1 MSLAAARKGQRE
13 PGGRCMFVVGGESLI
28 DLKAEVVL
36 PDGGVIGRDG
46 EGQIVMTAH
55 PGGSPYNCAIAL
67 AKLGNDTGFMC
78 PISADAFGDY
88 LLGPLHEA
96 GVTPLLG
103 ERVKEFTTLAVV
115 NFDANHNARYGFYRQ
130 ADGAIEAAKAIAA
143 LPEKLDLYQIGG
155 FCPIKPDE
163 AAIWL
168 EIVQAAVARG
178 ATISIDPNVRPS
190 LVDDF
195 EGFKARLSSFLDL
208 AHVVKVSE
216 EDLAS
221 LDDSKSIEQH
231 AADLL
236 ARPHCELVIVTL
248 GDKGSRAFTAAGKA
262 LATIYAPP
270 VFGDTVGAGDSL
282 MAGVLSWLH
291 ERGLLVAG
299 KLTGLGEGALNDML
313 RFGAVV
319 AGINCGRKG
328 CKPPTRAEVDAVL
341 GA

>member
-1 MSLAAARKGQRE
+1 
-13 PGGRCMFVVGGESLI
+13 MFVVGGESLI

-36 PDGGVIGRDG
+36 PDGALIGRDG
-46 EGQIVMTAH
+46 ENQIVMTAH

-67 AKLGNDTGFMC
+67 AKLGNETGFLC

-88 LLGPLHEA
+88 LLGPLEAA
-96 GVTPLLG
+96 GVTTLLR
-103 ERVKEFTTLAVV
+103 ERVTEYTTLAVV
-115 NFDANHNARYGFYRQ
+115 NFDANHNARYGFYRS
-130 ADGAIEAAKAIAA
+130 ADGAIEAGSAIAA
-143 LPEKLDLYQIGG
+143 LPETLDLYQIGG

-163 AAIWL
+163 ASVWL
-168 EIVQAAVARG
+168 EVVAAAIAKG

-195 EGFKARLSSFLDL
+195 AGYKARLSTFLDL
-208 AHVVKVSE
+208 AHLVKVSE
-216 EDLAS
+216 EDLEALDSAKS
-221 LDDSKSIEQH
+221 LEQH

-236 ARPHCELVIVTL
+236 ARPNCELVVVTL

-262 LATIYAPP
+262 TAAIYAPP

-282 MAGVLSWLH
+282 MAGILSWLH
-291 ERGLLVAG
+291 ERGLLKSG
-299 KLTGLGEGALNDML
+299 KLATLGDGALSDML

-341 GA
+341 GK

>member
-1 MSLAAARKGQRE
+1 
-13 PGGRCMFVVGGESLI
+13 MFVVGGESLI
-28 DLKAEVVL
+28 DLKAEVAL
-36 PDGGVIGRDG
+36 PDGRLIGRDG

-67 AKLGNDTGFMC
+67 AKLGNDTGFLC

-88 LLGPLHEA
+88 LLGPLAEA
-96 GVTPLLG
+96 GVTPLLT
-103 ERVKEFTTLAVV
+103 ERVSEYTTLAVV
-115 NFDANHNARYGFYRQ
+115 NFDANHNARYGFYRS
-130 ADGAIEAAKAIAA
+130 ADGAINAATAIAA
-143 LPEKLDLYQIGG
+143 LPAQLDLYQIGG

-168 EIVQAAVARG
+168 EIVKAAISKG

-195 EGFKARLSSFLDL
+195 AGYKVRLSTFLDL

-216 EDLAS
+216 EDLEA
-221 LDDSKSIEQH
+221 LDNSKSIEQH
-231 AADLL
+231 ATELL
-236 ARPHCELVIVTL
+236 ARPNCNLVVVTL
-248 GDKGSRAFTAAGKA
+248 GSKGSRAFTAGGKA
-262 LATIYAPP
+262 HAAIYAPP

-282 MAGVLSWLH
+282 MAGILSWLQ
-291 ERGLLVAG
+291 ERGLLKPG
-299 KLTGLGEGALNDML
+299 KLEGLGDGALSDML

-341 GA
+341 NA

>member
-1 MSLAAARKGQRE
+1 
-13 PGGRCMFVVGGESLI
+13 MFVVGGESLI
-28 DLKAEVVL
+28 DLKAEVAVS
-36 PDGGVIGRDG
+36 DGTLIGRDG
-46 EGQIVMTAH
+46 ENQIVMTAH

-67 AKLGNDTGFMC
+67 AKLGNDTGFLC

-88 LLGPLHEA
+88 LLGPLDEA
-96 GVTPLLG
+96 GVTTLLT
-103 ERVKEFTTLAVV
+103 ERVKEYTTLAVV
-115 NFDANHNARYGFYRQ
+115 NFDANHNARYGFYRS
-130 ADGAIEAAKAIAA
+130 ADGAIEAASAIAA
-143 LPEKLDLYQIGG
+143 LPEQLDLYQIGG

-163 AAIWL
+163 AVIWL
-168 EIVQAAVARG
+168 EIVKAAIAKG

-195 EGFKARLSSFLDL
+195 AGYKARLSNFLDL

-216 EDLAS
+216 EDLDA
-221 LDDSKSIEQH
+221 LDNTKSIEQH

-236 ARPHCELVIVTL
+236 QRANCELVVVTL

-262 LATIYAPP
+262 TAAIYSPP

-282 MAGVLSWLH
+282 MAGILSWLN
-291 ERGLLVAG
+291 ERHLLKPG
-299 KLTGLGEGALNDML
+299 KLNGLGDGALSDML

-341 GA
+341 GK

>member
-1 MSLAAARKGQRE
+1 
-13 PGGRCMFVVGGESLI
+13 MFVVGGESLI
-28 DLKAEVVL
+28 DLKAEVAL
-36 PDGGVIGRDG
+36 PGGALIGRDA
-46 EGQIVMTAH
+46 ESQIVMTAH

-67 AKLGNDTGFMC
+67 AKLGNPTGFLC

-88 LLGPLHEA
+88 LLGPLNEA
-96 GVTPLLG
+96 GVTPLLS
-103 ERVKEFTTLAVV
+103 ERVREYTTLAVV
-115 NFDANHNARYGFYRQ
+115 NFDANHNARYGFYRS
-130 ADGAIEAAKAIAA
+130 ADGAIEAAKGIAA
-143 LPEKLDLYQIGG
+143 LPEQLDLYQIGG

-168 EIVQAAVARG
+168 EIVKAAIARG

-195 EGFKARLSSFLDL
+195 AGYKARLSTFLDL

-216 EDLAS
+216 EDLEA
-221 LDDSKSIEQH
+221 LDSAKDIEQH

-236 ARPHCELVIVTL
+236 GRPNCQLVVVTL

-262 LATIYAPP
+262 QAAIYAPP
-270 VFGDTVGAGDSL
+270 IFGDTVGAGDSL
-282 MAGVLSWLH
+282 MAGILSWLH
-291 ERGLLVAG
+291 ERGLLKPG
-299 KLTGLGEGALNDML
+299 KLDGLGEGALSDML

-341 GA
+341 TA

>member
-1 MSLAAARKGQRE
+1 
-13 PGGRCMFVVGGESLI
+13 MFVVGGESLI

-36 PDGGVIGRDG
+36 PDGKTIGRDG
-46 EGQIVMTAH
+46 AGQIVMTAH

-67 AKLGNDTGFMC
+67 SKLGNDTGFLC

-88 LLGPLHEA
+88 LLRPLDEA
-96 GVTPLLG
+96 GVKPLLT
-103 ERVKEFTTLAVV
+103 ERVAEYTTLAVV
-115 NFDANHNARYGFYRQ
+115 NFDANHNARYGFYRS
-130 ADGAIEAAKAIAA
+130 ADGAVETATAIAA
-143 LPEKLDLYQIGG
+143 LPEQLDLYQIGG

-168 EIVQAAVARG
+168 EVVKAAIAKG

-195 EGFKARLSSFLDL
+195 EGYKARLSSFLDL

-216 EDLAS
+216 EDLEALDAS
-221 LDDSKSIEQH
+221 RTIEQH
-231 AADLL
+231 AADFL
-236 ARPHCELVIVTL
+236 ARPNCELFVVTL
-248 GDKGSRAFTAAGKA
+248 GDKGSRAFTAGGSTSAA
-262 LATIYAPP
+262 IYKPP

-282 MAGVLSWLH
+282 MAGILSWLH
-291 ERGLLVAG
+291 ERNLLKPG
-299 KLTGLGEGALNDML
+299 KLETLGSGALSDML

-341 GA
+341 GK

>member
-1 MSLAAARKGQRE
+1 
-13 PGGRCMFVVGGESLI
+13 MFVVGGESLI
-28 DLKAEVVL
+28 DLKAEVAL
-36 PDGGVIGRDG
+36 PDGRLIGRDG
-46 EGQIVMTAH
+46 QGQIVMTAH

-67 AKLGNDTGFMC
+67 AKLGNPTGFLC

-88 LLGPLHEA
+88 LLGPLAEA
-96 GVTPLLG
+96 GVTPLLP

-130 ADGAIEAAKAIAA
+130 ADGAIHAETAIAA
-143 LPEKLDLYQIGG
+143 LPEQLELYQIGG

-163 AAIWL
+163 ATAWMEVVEAAI
-168 EIVQAAVARG
+168 ARG

-195 EGFKARLSSFLDL
+195 AGYKARLSAFLDL

-216 EDLAS
+216 EDLEA
-221 LDDSKSIEQH
+221 LDSARTIEQH

-236 ARPHCELVIVTL
+236 ARPNCELVVVTL
-248 GDKGSRAFTAAGKA
+248 GDKGSRAFTASGQARA
-262 LATIYAPP
+262 SIYRPP

-282 MAGVLSWLH
+282 MAGVLSWLN
-291 ERGLLVAG
+291 ERGLLKPG
-299 KLTGLGEGALNDML
+299 KLAGLGDGALSDML

-341 GA
+341 GK

>member
-1 MSLAAARKGQRE
+1 
-13 PGGRCMFVVGGESLI
+13 MFVVGGESLI
-28 DLKAEVVL
+28 DLKAEVAL
-36 PDGGVIGRDG
+36 PGGALIGRDG

-55 PGGSPYNCAIAL
+55 QGGSPYNCAIAL
-67 AKLGNDTGFMC
+67 AKLGNPTGFLC

-88 LLGPLHEA
+88 LLGPLQQA
-96 GVTPLLG
+96 GVQTLLKD
-103 ERVKEFTTLAVV
+103 RVSEYTTLAVV
-115 NFDANHNARYGFYRQ
+115 NFDANRNARYGFYRS
-130 ADGAIEAAKAIAA
+130 ADGAINAEAAIAA
-143 LPEKLDLYQIGG
+143 LPDDLSLYQIGG

-168 EIVQAAVARG
+168 KIVQAAIEKG

-195 EGFKARLSSFLDL
+195 EGYKTRLSTFLDL

-216 EDLAS
+216 EDLEA
-221 LDDSKSIEQH
+221 LDSTKSVEQH
-231 AADLL
+231 AAELL
-236 ARPHCELVIVTL
+236 ARPNCQLVVVTL
-248 GDKGSRAFTAAGKA
+248 GDNGSRAFTSSGQAQAQ
-262 LATIYAPP
+262 IYAPP

-282 MAGVLSWLH
+282 MAGILSWLN
-291 ERGLLVAG
+291 ERGLLKPG
-299 KLTGLGEGALNDML
+299 KLSALGHGALSDML

-341 GA
+341 AH

>member
-1 MSLAAARKGQRE
+1 
-13 PGGRCMFVVGGESLI
+13 MFVVGGESLI

-36 PDGGVIGRDG
+36 PDGKTIGRDG
-46 EGQIVMTAH
+46 TGQIVMTAH

-67 AKLGNDTGFMC
+67 SKLGNDTGFLC

-88 LLGPLHEA
+88 LLGPLEEA
-96 GVTPLLG
+96 GVKTLLT
-103 ERVKEFTTLAVV
+103 ERVAEYTTLAVV
-115 NFDANHNARYGFYRQ
+115 NFDANHNARYGFYRS
-130 ADGAIEAAKAIAA
+130 ADGAINAAKAIAA

-168 EIVQAAVARG
+168 DVVKAAIAKG

-195 EGFKARLSSFLDL
+195 EGYKARLSTFLDL

-216 EDLAS
+216 EDLEALDAS
-221 LDDSKSIEQH
+221 KTIEQH
-231 AADLL
+231 AADFL
-236 ARPHCELVIVTL
+236 ARPNCELFVVTL
-248 GDKGSRAFTAAGKA
+248 GDKGSRAFTTAGSTSAA
-262 LATIYAPP
+262 IYKPP

-282 MAGVLSWLH
+282 MAGILSWLH
-291 ERGLLVAG
+291 ERGLLKPG
-299 KLTGLGEGALNDML
+299 KLETLGAGALSDML

-341 GA
+341 GK